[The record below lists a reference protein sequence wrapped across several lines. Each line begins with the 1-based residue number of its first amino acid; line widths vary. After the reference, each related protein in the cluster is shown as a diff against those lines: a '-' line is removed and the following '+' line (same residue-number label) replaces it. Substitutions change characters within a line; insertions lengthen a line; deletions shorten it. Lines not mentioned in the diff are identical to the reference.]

1 MEQLSFVKLAR
12 RPEHRPKARPLPI
25 GDPSGE
31 QIRITA
37 RGVCQERSGCCA
49 ISTATPDVFAID
61 PRTIP
66 GCEFRPLSYMSAWA
80 LNGAAKTRS
89 SVGALFISCARKLPK
104 RETRGILVGTLLS
117 PSATCTLSDLDFLRL
132 RYDVALPE

>member
-12 RPEHRPKARPLPI
+12 RPEHRPKARPLPVRE
-25 GDPSGE
+25 PSAWE
-31 QIRITA
+31 LRITA
-37 RGVCQERSGCCA
+37 RDVCQERSGCWA

-66 GCEFRPLSYMSAWA
+66 GCEYRPLSYMSAWA

-89 SVGALFISCARKLPK
+89 SVGALFISCARRFPK